1 MAAFSPAARG
11 DRIDKVNG
19 KANMDQM
26 AQELP
31 SFAKSSE
38 VWHVVGRVKWN
49 VERSM

>member
-19 KANMDQM
+19 KASMDQM

-31 SFAKSSE
+31 KLCQII
-38 VWHVVGRVKWN
+38 
-49 VERSM
+49 